1 MGGEWRYLPPGRD
14 ESVKRLANGLLD
26 LLKLVTQGHPAVDV
40 LHSGKRI
47 AVAQPERTDITLSC
61 GAFRR
66 FVDMDK
72 KHRRLA
78 RGSPMLA
85 PFISGASNHV
95 LKVATLLTLASYPE
109 MWMGGCTIDEE
120 TMDQAAQ
127 LIEEEVKRSGFL
139 LNLIGSNDME
149 RNIASVV
156 EYLQTKAGRKATR
169 TEIQRRFGKQIGSKY
184 DMIG

>member
-1 MGGEWRYLPPGRD
+1 
-14 ESVKRLANGLLD
+14 
-26 LLKLVTQGHPAVDV
+26 
-40 LHSGKRI
+40 
-47 AVAQPERTDITLSC
+47 
-61 GAFRR
+61 
-66 FVDMDK
+66 MDK

-85 PFISGASNHV
+85 PFISGASNHA

-109 MWMGGCTIDEE
+109 LWMGGCTIDKA

-139 LNLIGSNDME
+139 LNLVGSNEIE

-169 TEIQRRFGKQIGSKY
+169 TEIQRRFGKQIGSKH
-184 DMIG
+184 DMDKLEETMVDRGLIRVTHEVRSKRSNRKAKVYTLVRQRL